1 MVWYRWL
8 WTATYCLLTLVGVR
22 FAFTMGPAT
31 ALAAFCAFAVMGAV
45 LAAAASC
52 LQGRSAGG
60 VTWSATVGALTF
72 GTFAAALTGFALAF
86 DVGAWLLALCVIIG
100 CPWCLRSYYAWLE
113 SAGTRS
119 GPQLHAGTS
128 VAPDP
133 IPALLAVDIVRNL
146 RTLTDE
152 QLRATWLATSR
163 RVHGP
168 GPVDEQAQAVQL
180 RQTLLDEIERR
191 NPECFHAWLTSS
203 ENEGD
208 VIPIK
213 GEGSSRRAVDW
224 DALLAQEE

>member
-31 ALAAFCAFAVMGAV
+31 ALAAFCAFAVMGGV
-45 LAAAASC
+45 LAAAAGC
-52 LQGRSAGG
+52 LKGRTAGG
-60 VTWSATVGALTF
+60 VTWSATVGALIL
-72 GTFAAALTGFALAF
+72 GTSAAALTGFALVF
-86 DVGAWLLALCVIIG
+86 DVGAWVLALCVILS
-100 CPWCLRSYYAWLE
+100 CPWCLRSYYGWLD
-113 SAGTRS
+113 SAARRP
-119 GPQLHAGTS
+119 GPQLHAGTA
-128 VAPDP
+128 VLPDP
-133 IPALLAVDIVRNL
+133 IPAPVIVDIVRNL

-152 QLRATWLATSR
+152 QIRAAWLATSR

-168 GPVDEQAQAVQL
+168 GPVEEQAQAVHL

-203 ENEGD
+203 ENECD
-208 VIPIK
+208 PIPMK
-213 GEGSSRRAVDW
+213 DQGSSRSAVDW